1 MRDIAKWL
9 EGQGLGEYAEVFA
22 NNNIDGDVLPSLT
35 SDDLKE
41 MGVAAVGDRRRLL
54 RAIASLSSLDIGQGD
69 EGAAEPV
76 EATEPSQEASPER
89 RQLTVMFCDL
99 VGSTPLSVEFDPE
112 DVADVIRAYHASC
125 TKIVARWDGHIAK
138 FMGDGVLVYFG
149 WPRAHEDDAERA
161 VEAGLQLTLAVSTL
175 DTAIGR
181 PIAARVGI
189 ATGLVMVGEMTGT
202 GTAREHA
209 VVGET
214 PNLAARLQ
222 GIAEPGAVVVAAST
236 RQLLGN
242 LFETAD
248 LGEHLLKGFPEPVRA
263 SRVLGKA
270 AKETRFEAL
279 HGRLHTPLIGRGDE
293 VELLTK
299 RFQQAEAGE
308 GQVVLIS
315 GEPGIGKSRLCEAV
329 RARLVDRPHTRLTYQ
344 CSPSHAD
351 RAFYPLV
358 TQLEQAADIR
368 PDLDAGEKLR
378 RLAAILPGSAGRVG
392 AALPVL
398 AAFLS
403 IPTNGGESSPS
414 LDALQQTERTFDVLT
429 GLLEDSCAKGPA
441 VITFEDLH
449 WCDPSTLEFLN
460 RLVDRVETLP
470 VLLLVTS
477 RPGISVAWS
486 DQPHV
491 TTLALNRIT
500 RRECEKMIDS
510 LAHSDVLPERLVEEI
525 VKRSDGIPLF
535 LEEMARTLIE
545 AQSQPNATGAFERGV
560 PASLQDMLMAR
571 LDRLA
576 TGKRVYQTAAAIGRE
591 FTIELLERVCDV
603 DGAALQLALDAL
615 VNAGLLVSR
624 QTASGATYVFRHA
637 LLQDAA
643 YGSLLRDTRKELH
656 ARIAAALAQ
665 AETDDPAL
673 LAHHYESA
681 NAWTEVLNCRLLAA
695 AKAESRGARWEA
707 AEHYRRAIQALERLP
722 DTAAHRQT
730 YVDMVL
736 ARARSG
742 RQYASKQERAEALHQ
757 VDRAIAFADGDTAA
771 LAGLQSFKGVDWL
784 EEPLLVSAERHAG
797 FADAA
802 RQAEVAW
809 RYANFL
815 GNTGRLE
822 ESLGKVERA
831 AALLQEVGALEELG
845 SLAAGA
851 GRCYNARA
859 GRLQRSLQFAEMVRE
874 IAASTQDVE
883 VRSWLAMEAEPLLYK
898 GLWQRTVEVV
908 EQNLSTSWENARWS
922 VVLWASGWAAIACL
936 KLNRIADA
944 RAFLDPVMKTVARRI
959 DNDFCKIYPH
969 IALSQLHL
977 AEGNAAAGLQA
988 AERALELAERVTA
1001 RLEIGAARR
1010 ALGQAY
1016 EARGDR
1022 QSADGQFRRSV
1033 DVLQTIQS
1041 RPELAQSMLAFGR
1054 FELVADRDK
1063 AKGLLHSAL
1072 KLFKEIEAD
1081 GWVAETQTALLR

>member
-9 EGQGLGEYAEVFA
+9 ESQGLGEYVEAFA
-22 NNNIDGDVLPSLT
+22 NNKIDADVLPSLT

-41 MGVAAVGDRRRLL
+41 LGFAAVGDRRRLL
-54 RAIASLSSLDIGQGD
+54 RAIASLSAPDIGQRH
-69 EGAAEPV
+69 EGAAAPV
-76 EATEPSQEASPER
+76 TSAEPSQEVSPER

-112 DVADVIRAYHASC
+112 DVADVIRSYHTSC
-125 TKIVARWDGHIAK
+125 TKIVGRWDGHIAK

-161 VEAGLQLTLAVSTL
+161 VEAGLELTLAVSTL

-181 PIAARVGI
+181 PMAARVGI
-189 ATGLVMVGEMTGT
+189 ATGLVMVGETTGT
-202 GTAREHA
+202 GTARERA

-222 GIAEPGAVVVAAST
+222 GIAEPGTVVVAAST

-242 LFETAD
+242 LFETAE

-293 VELLTK
+293 VEQLTK

-329 RARLVDRPHTRLTYQ
+329 RAKLLHRPHARLTYQ

-368 PDLDAGEKLR
+368 PDLDPGEKLR
-378 RLAAILPGSAGRVG
+378 RLTAMLPRSGESAQVQ
-392 AALPVL
+392 LSIL

-403 IPTNGGESSPS
+403 IPTNGGEGPPR
-414 LDALQQTERTFDVLT
+414 LDALQQTERTFDVLMS
-429 GLLEDSCAKGPA
+429 LLEDSCANGPA

-449 WCDPSTLEFLN
+449 WCDRSTLEFLN

-477 RPGISVAWS
+477 RPGSSVAWS

-491 TTLALNRIT
+491 TTVALNRIT

-510 LAHSDVLPERLVEEI
+510 LANSDVLPERVVEEI

-545 AQSQPNATGAFERGV
+545 AQNQPNAAGALERGV

-576 TGKRVYQTAAAIGRE
+576 TGKRIYQTAAAIGRE
-591 FTIELLERVCDV
+591 FTIGLLERVCDL

-615 VNAGLLVSR
+615 VEAELLVSR
-624 QTASGATYVFRHA
+624 QTVSGATYVFRHA

-681 NAWTEVLNCRLLAA
+681 NAWNEVLNCRLLAA

-707 AEHYRRAIQALERLP
+707 AEHSRRAIQALERLP

-730 YVDMVL
+730 YVETVL
-736 ARARSG
+736 ARGRSG
-742 RQYASKQERAEALHQ
+742 REYASKQERAEARHQ

-771 LAGLQSFKGVDWL
+771 LAGLQSLKGLDWL

-822 ESLGKVERA
+822 ESLGKIERA
-831 AALLQEVGALEELG
+831 AALLQEVGPLEELG

-874 IAASTQDVE
+874 IAASTQDVD
-883 VRSWLAMEAEPLLYK
+883 VRSWLVMEAEPLLYK

-959 DNDFCKIYPH
+959 DDDFCKIYPH

-977 AEGNAAAGLQA
+977 AEGDAAAGLQA